1 MGMVDIIPGLS
12 GGTMALIT
20 GIYQE
25 LIQSIDNIRWKSIL
39 ILKEK
44 GFKAFWK
51 DVNGQFLLPLVLGVL
66 SGIILLSTGI
76 YYLIENYPILLWA
89 YFFGLILASVY
100 ILLNQLQEKGLVQ
113 FILLGFGFIIA
124 FGISSLSPTNATISL
139 PYLFFCSMLAIIA
152 MILPGISGAFI
163 FILLGAYQEVLH
175 TVKGALTV
183 LIEFNFESFKLIYTK
198 IVVIGL
204 GILVGLKL
212 FSRILNWL
220 FNHRK
225 EQTLSVLIGFMM
237 GALPKIW
244 PWKKMIFVDGIEL
257 HENVSPLAYTGEQ
270 QLVSA
275 IAMVLVG
282 IISLLFV
289 EQLAKKK

>member
-25 LIQSIDNIRWKSIL
+25 LIQSIDNITWKSIL

-44 GFKAFWK
+44 GFAAFWK
-51 DVNGQFLLPLVLGVL
+51 DVNGQFLFPLVLGVL
-66 SGIILLSTGI
+66 TGIILLSAGI
-76 YYLIENYPILLWA
+76 NYLIENYPILLWA
-89 YFFGLILASVY
+89 YFFGLILASIYV
-100 ILLNQLQEKGLVQ
+100 LLKQLQDRRFVQ
-113 FILLGFGFIIA
+113 FILLGFGFIVA
-124 FGISSLSPTNATISL
+124 FGISSLSPSNTTTSL

-163 FILLGAYQEVLH
+163 FILLGAYQEVLQ
-175 TVKGALTV
+175 TVESAHAILFQ
-183 LIEFNFESFKLIYTK
+183 FNFESFKLIYTK
-198 IVVIGL
+198 ILVIGL

-212 FSRILNWL
+212 FSRILTWL

-244 PWKKMIFVDGIEL
+244 PWKKTIIVDGVVL
-257 HENVSPLAYTGEQ
+257 DANVSPLAYVGEP

-275 IAMVLVG
+275 IVLVIVG
-282 IISLLFV
+282 IISLLLI